1 MNVGPLPDSDAGV
14 VRSTGEPGNRIL
26 SESPHSLTIDQL
38 LKALRTNPLTG
49 LEDAEVSERRRQFG
63 LNRLAEA
70 APVPRWRLFLEQFR
84 ELVIWILLAA
94 AVIAGVTG
102 EWIDTLAIAAIV
114 FLNAVI
120 GYMQEERAGRSLA
133 AVRGEG
139 VALWRYPRRAGERLG
154 AGRYR

>member
-1 MNVGPLPDSDAGV
+1 MLDSRV
-14 VRSTGEPGNRIL
+14 VA
-26 SESPHSLTIDQL
+26 ESPHSLTIDQL
-38 LKALRTNPLTG
+38 LKVLRTNPATG
-49 LEDAEVSERRRQFG
+49 LEDAEVSERRHQFG

-94 AVIAGVTG
+94 AAIAGVMG

-120 GYMQEERAGRSLA
+120 GYLQEERAGRALA
-133 AVRGEG
+133 ALRRLSAPVAKVLRCG
-139 VALWRYPRRAGERLG
+139 VIRA
-154 AGRYR
+154 